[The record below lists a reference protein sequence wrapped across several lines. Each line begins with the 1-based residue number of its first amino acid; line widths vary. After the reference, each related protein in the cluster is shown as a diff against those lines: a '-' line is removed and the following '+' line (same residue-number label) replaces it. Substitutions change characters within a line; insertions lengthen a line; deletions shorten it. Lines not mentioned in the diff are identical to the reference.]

1 MAQTET
7 GAERAMQIKLYGKTL
22 VAGIIWRPPV
32 TVLTRSHIRRNG
44 IAAGFT
50 LAVRHRVGRSIQ
62 VGYVPKE
69 AGVPGCYSLAAV
81 LAKAVDKPN
90 WIGAFHLPDG
100 HYALVAVHQGAI
112 MSGRDLIG
120 TREEIEAKLR
130 DTVQLVEGANGVW
143 NAIYAPK
150 EFESPWLEVP
160 LAQLLPQSA
169 LRKSVGQLE
178 SLTGEMS
185 KYQIKLFA
193 MTAGTVFL
201 LAGGWWMWHIY
212 KQNTEIRVP
221 DLSNEVVEV
230 PPPHP
235 WLAQPT
241 MESQFSTWN
250 KVLAKVP
257 LSLAGWQIEVIMLDA
272 NAVSVSYQRHDGM
285 PINVFQ
291 VAAINIFRAGP
302 VISNGGEQAQVL
314 IPFEQS
320 QSHDQENNDDVL
332 QSSDQALV
340 ELMSY
345 FQALGLPPPTLTEEA
360 SVLPPPPSPLPEGET
375 RVWANPDWQTYNWT
389 LTSQL
394 APDALFSGKPLPG
407 LRVTSARIVLS
418 DGFPEWKL
426 SGVFYAKN

>member
-1 MAQTET
+1 
-7 GAERAMQIKLYGKTL
+7 MQIKLYGKTL

-32 TVLTRSHIRRNG
+32 TVLTRSNIRRNG

-50 LAVRHRVGRSIQ
+50 LVVRHRAGRSIQ
-62 VGYVPKE
+62 IGYVPKE
-69 AGVPGCYSLAAV
+69 AGAPGCYSLAAV

-100 HYALVAVHQGAI
+100 HYALVAVHQGSI
-112 MSGRDLIG
+112 MAGRDLIG

-150 EFESPWLEVP
+150 EFESPWLEMP

-185 KYQIKLFA
+185 KHQIKIFA
-193 MTAGTVFL
+193 MTAGIAFL
-201 LAGGWWMWHIY
+201 LAGGWWIWHIHQ
-212 KQNTEIRVP
+212 QNTQIRVP

-235 WLAQPT
+235 WLTQPT
-241 MESQFSTWN
+241 MEWQFAAWN
-250 KVLAKVP
+250 KALAKVP
-257 LSLAGWQIEVIMLDA
+257 LSLAGWQVEAIMLDA
-272 NAVSVSYQRHDGM
+272 DAVSVSYQRHDGM

-314 IPFEQS
+314 IPFGQS

-332 QSSDQALV
+332 QSTDQALI

-345 FQALGLPPPTLTEEA
+345 FQALGLPSPTLTEGA
-360 SVLPPPPSPLPEGET
+360 SVLPPPPPPLPEGET
-375 RVWANPDWQTYNWT
+375 RMWANPDWQTYNWT

-394 APDALFSGKPLPG
+394 SPDALFSGKPLPG

>member
-1 MAQTET
+1 MTQTET
-7 GAERAMQIKLYGKTL
+7 GVERAMQIKLYGKTL
-22 VAGIIWRPPV
+22 VAGIIWQPPV
-32 TVLTRSHIRRNG
+32 TALARSNIRRSG

-50 LAVRHRVGRSIQ
+50 LVVRHRVGRCIQ
-62 VGYVPKE
+62 VGYIPKE
-69 AGVPGCYSLAAV
+69 AGALGCYSLAV
-81 LAKAVDKPN
+81 ILAKAVDKPN
-90 WIGAFHLPDG
+90 WIGAFCLPDG
-100 HYALVAVHQGAI
+100 QYALVAVHQGAI

-120 TREEIEAKLR
+120 TREEIEAKLC

-143 NAIYAPK
+143 NAIYAPP
-150 EFESPWLEVP
+150 EFESPWPEMSLV
-160 LAQLLPQSA
+160 QLLPKSA
-169 LRKSVGQLE
+169 LRKSIGQIE

-185 KYQIKLFA
+185 KYQIKVFG
-193 MTAGTVFL
+193 MTVGTVFL

-212 KQNTEIRVP
+212 QQNTAIRVP

-235 WLAQPT
+235 WLAQPK
-241 MESQFSTWN
+241 MAWQFSAWN
-250 KVLAKVP
+250 KALAKVP
-257 LSLAGWQIEVIMLDA
+257 LSLAGWQVESIMLDT
-272 NAVSVSYQRHDGM
+272 NTVSVSYQRHDGM
-285 PINVFQ
+285 PINIFQ

-314 IPFEQS
+314 IPFEQP
-320 QSHDQENNDDVL
+320 QGHDQGNNDDVL
-332 QSSDQALV
+332 QPSDQALI

-345 FQALGLPPPTLTEEA
+345 FQALGLPSPALTEGA
-360 SVLPPPPSPLPEGET
+360 SVLPPPPPLLPGGET
-375 RVWANPDWQTYNWT
+375 RVWSNPDWQTYDWT

-394 APDALFSGKPLPG
+394 SPDALFSGKPLPG